1 LFQISKFQ
9 KHLSPSNQA
18 GEFAEAV
25 EVYTRALQECKSRTT
40 IMVNRGHAHNML
52 GDRAFADADA
62 AAATKVGA

>member
-1 LFQISKFQ
+1 
-9 KHLSPSNQA
+9 
-18 GEFAEAV
+18 V